1 MFRSRIFDCDCWRA
15 AEGER
20 EEDCLPI
27 CKQVSINVDWDVLR
41 EAHLFYCVVLAAG
54 VVVEFGGSEYE
65 VVSDF
70 AASLIVVC
78 AKIALK
84 LAVLGLARLPTCTN
98 IANIELDLHESRP
111 TSVEQ

>member
-1 MFRSRIFDCDCWRA
+1 
-15 AEGER
+15 
-20 EEDCLPI
+20 
-27 CKQVSINVDWDVLR
+27 LR

-70 AASLIVVC
+70 AASLTVVG
-78 AKIALK
+78 AKIALN
-84 LAVLGLARLPTCTN
+84 LAVLGLARLPTCPN
-98 IANIELDLHESRP
+98 IANIELGHHESRL